1 MKDGVPEFAVVG
13 RVNMGKSSVI
23 ATLLEID
30 DNEVLRVSPTPG
42 ETTRAR
48 AHRVVFGN
56 KECVR
61 FIDTPGF
68 SRPVEAMREIRAIAG
83 NSAPG
88 RDDLRR
94 FVETKGDEFV
104 DEKRLLEPLLD
115 GAGVLYVVDPG
126 RPLRDDFLAEME
138 ILRWTGRPRLA
149 LLNRRDSVAPEGE
162 ELWRE
167 KLGSAFNLVRT
178 FDAHRAKYEQRLLL
192 MKALLE
198 IEERHRERLEETIHL
213 IELEWDERRDEA
225 AEVVREFLAEALE
238 LRVSVRIEDRDE
250 RMPTRRKQKEED
262 LRAKYFERLK
272 KLEKGY
278 FAKLLEIYRHHL
290 LKVESSAETFR
301 DIDLESEEVWMKWG
315 LSRGQ
320 LTLVAAATGAA
331 GGAVVDISTGGLT
344 HGIGT
349 LVGGLGGAG
358 AAWFK
363 GGLLPD
369 LKVDLRE
376 GMKFSTGETK
386 ELVMGPPGNANFPWI
401 LLDGVLVR
409 YVRILERA
417 HGRRDVEI
425 LAGADDE
432 GYTKRF
438 PQDRKKLLGKWFAAC
453 GKGNRPVGKDLE
465 TEVLWAI
472 EESMREVGGDV
483 KLAESP

>member
-1 MKDGVPEFAVVG
+1 MSDGVPEFAVVG
-13 RVNMGKSSVI
+13 RVNMGKSAVI

-42 ETTRAR
+42 ETTRAQ
-48 AHRVVFGN
+48 AHKVVFGR

-68 SRPVEAMREIRAIAG
+68 SRPVEAMRAIQKIHG
-83 NSAPG
+83 EGTPG

-94 FVETKGDEFV
+94 FIEEKGEDFT

-115 GAGVLYVVDPG
+115 GAGVLYVVDPSK
-126 RPLRDDFLAEME
+126 PLRDDFLAEME

-149 LLNRRDSVAPEGE
+149 LMNLREDSETGDE

-198 IEERHRERLEETIHL
+198 IEERHRGKLEETIQL
-213 IELEWDERRDEA
+213 IEMEWDERRNEA

-238 LRVSVRIEDRDE
+238 LRVSVRIEDKDE
-250 RMPTRRKQKEED
+250 RMPTRRKQKEAD

-272 KLEKGY
+272 KLERQC
-278 FAKLLEIYRHHL
+278 FSKLLGIYRHHL
-290 LKVESSAETFR
+290 LKVESAEESFQ

-331 GGAVVDISTGGLT
+331 GGAAIDAATGFFSQGIFTAIGGLS
-344 HGIGT
+344 
-349 LVGGLGGAG
+349 GAG

-369 LKVDLRE
+369 LRVDLRE
-376 GMKFSTGETK
+376 GVKFSTGETK

-401 LLDGVLVR
+401 LLDGILVR

-425 LAGADDE
+425 LDVGEEE
-432 GYTKRF
+432 GFTKYF
-438 PQDRKKLLGKWFAAC
+438 PPERRKLLGKWFASC
-453 GKGNRPVGKDLE
+453 TKGNRAVGKDVE
-465 TEVLWAI
+465 TKVLWAV
-472 EESMREVGGDV
+472 EESMKEVGGGD
-483 KLAESP
+483 

>member
-1 MKDGVPEFAVVG
+1 MSDWVPEFAVVG

-30 DNEVLRVSPTPG
+30 DNEVLRVSATPG
-42 ETTRAR
+42 ETTRAQ
-48 AHRVVFGN
+48 AHKVVFGN

-68 SRPVEAMREIRAIAG
+68 SRPVEAMRAIRSLHG
-83 NSAPG
+83 EGTPG
-88 RDDLRR
+88 RETLRR
-94 FVETKGDEFV
+94 FVEEKGDDFA

-126 RPLRDDFLAEME
+126 KPLRDDFLAEME

-149 LLNRRDSVAPEGE
+149 LLNLRGDTEGGNE

-178 FDAHRAKYEQRLLL
+178 FDAHRAKFEQRLVL

-198 IEERHRERLEETIHL
+198 IEERHRHKLEETISL
-213 IELEWDERRDEA
+213 IEMEWDDRRNEA

-238 LRVSVRIEDRDE
+238 LRVGVRIEDEDE
-250 RMPTRRKQKEED
+250 RMPTRRKRKEED
-262 LRAKYFERLK
+262 LREKYFERLN
-272 KLEKGY
+272 KLERKY
-278 FAKLLEIYRHHL
+278 FSKLLGIYRHHL
-290 LKVESSAETFR
+290 LKVESGAESFR
-301 DIDLESEEVWMKWG
+301 DIDLESEEVWKKWG

-331 GGAVVDISTGGLT
+331 GGVAVDAATGFFS
-344 HGIGT
+344 HGIFT
-349 LVGGLGGAG
+349 AVGGLGGAG

-363 GGLLPD
+363 GGMLPD

-376 GMKFSTGETK
+376 GLKFSTGETK

-409 YVRILERA
+409 YGRILERA
-417 HGRRDVEI
+417 HGRRDVEV
-425 LAGADDE
+425 LAGGEEE
-432 GYTKRF
+432 GFTKHF
-438 PQDRKKLLGKWFAAC
+438 PPERRKLLGKWFAETA
-453 GKGNRPVGKDLE
+453 KGNRPVGKDAE
-465 TEVLWAI
+465 TKVLWAI
-472 EESMREVGGDV
+472 EEAMKEVGGGI
-483 KLAESP
+483 

>member
-1 MKDGVPEFAVVG
+1 MSDGVPEFAVVG
-13 RVNMGKSSVI
+13 RVNMGKSAVI

-30 DNEVLRVSPTPG
+30 DNAVLRVSPTPG
-42 ETTRAR
+42 ETTRVQ
-48 AHRVVFGN
+48 AHKVVFGG

-68 SRPVEAMREIRAIAG
+68 SRPVEAMRAIRKICG
-83 NSAPG
+83 DGTPG

-94 FVETKGDEFV
+94 FIEDKSDNFA
-104 DEKRLLEPLLD
+104 DEKRLLKPLLD

-149 LLNRRDSVAPEGE
+149 LLNLREGGESGDE

-198 IEERHRERLEETIHL
+198 IEERHRGKLEETIEL
-213 IELEWDERRDEA
+213 IEMEWDERRDEA

-238 LRVSVRIEDRDE
+238 LRVGVRIEDKDE
-250 RMPTRRKQKEED
+250 RMPTRRKQKED
-262 LRAKYFERLK
+262 GLREKYFERLK
-272 KLEKGY
+272 ELERQC
-278 FAKLLEIYRHHL
+278 FAKLLRIYRHHL
-290 LKVESSAETFR
+290 LKVESGEESFQ

-331 GGAVVDISTGGLT
+331 GGVAVDAATGFFS
-344 HGIGT
+344 HGIFAAI
-349 LVGGLGGAG
+349 GGLGGAG

-363 GGLLPD
+363 GGMLPD
-369 LKVDLRE
+369 LRVDLRE
-376 GMKFSTGETK
+376 GVKFSTGETK
-386 ELVMGPPGNANFPWI
+386 ELVMGPPGNVNFPWI
-401 LLDGVLVR
+401 LLDGILVR
-409 YVRILERA
+409 YGRILERA
-417 HGRRDVEI
+417 HGRRDIEI
-425 LAGADDE
+425 LESGNEE
-432 GYTKRF
+432 GFTKLF
-438 PQDRKKLLGKWFAAC
+438 PPERRKLLGKWFAAC
-453 GKGNRPVGKDLE
+453 AKNNRPVGKNLE

-472 EESMREVGGDV
+472 EQTMKEVGGG
-483 KLAESP
+483 

>member
-1 MKDGVPEFAVVG
+1 MRDGVPEFAVVG

-30 DNEVLRVSPTPG
+30 DNEVLRVSATPG
-42 ETTRAR
+42 ETTRA
-48 AHRVVFGN
+48 HLHKVVFGN

-68 SRPVEAMREIRAIAG
+68 SRPVEAMRAIRKIHG
-83 NSAPG
+83 EGTPG
-88 RDDLRR
+88 REALRR
-94 FVETKGDEFV
+94 FVEEKGDDFA
-104 DEKRLLEPLLD
+104 DEKRLLEPLLA

-126 RPLRDDFLAEME
+126 KPLRDDFLAEME

-149 LLNRRDSVAPEGE
+149 LLNLRADAGGGDE

-178 FDAHRAKYEQRLLL
+178 FDAHRAKYEQRLIL
-192 MKALLE
+192 MRALLE
-198 IEERHRERLEETIHL
+198 IEERHRDKLEETISL
-213 IELEWDERRDEA
+213 IEMEWDDRRNEA

-238 LRVSVRIEDRDE
+238 LRVGVRIEDEDE
-250 RMPTRRKQKEED
+250 RMPTRRKRKEED
-262 LRAKYFERLK
+262 LREKYFERLN
-272 KLEKGY
+272 KLERRC
-278 FAKLLEIYRHHL
+278 FSKLLGIYRHHL
-290 LKVESSAETFR
+290 LKMESGAESFR
-301 DIDLESEEVWMKWG
+301 DIDLESEEVWKKWG

-331 GGAVVDISTGGLT
+331 GGVAVDAAMGFLS
-344 HGIGT
+344 HGIFT
-349 LVGGLGGAG
+349 AIGGLGGAG

-363 GGLLPD
+363 GGMLPD

-376 GMKFSTGETK
+376 GLKFSTGETK

-409 YVRILERA
+409 YLRILERA

-425 LAGADDE
+425 LAGGEEE
-432 GYTKRF
+432 GFTKHF
-438 PQDRKKLLGKWFAAC
+438 PPDRRKLLGKWFAATA
-453 GKGNRPVGKDLE
+453 KGNRPVGKDAE

-472 EESMREVGGDV
+472 EAAMKEVGGG
-483 KLAESP
+483 S